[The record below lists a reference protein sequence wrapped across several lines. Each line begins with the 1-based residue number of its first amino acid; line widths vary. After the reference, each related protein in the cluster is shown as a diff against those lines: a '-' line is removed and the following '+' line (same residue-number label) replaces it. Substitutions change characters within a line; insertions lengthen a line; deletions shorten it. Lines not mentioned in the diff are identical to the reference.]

1 MEKRPFFTEAFYTNP
16 QLTLDVLNKLVE
28 DNLVADKDMYQS
40 GTFLFMEVFENENV
54 NRILAEVIS
63 DMDAYKKYNNEGW
76 VSDESTEIGLCALQ
90 DEHRKF
96 FYHDGKEIKWD
107 HEREIFLFEN
117 DMNADY

>member
-1 MEKRPFFTEAFYTNP
+1 MEKRPFFTEAFYTDP

-40 GTFLFMEVFENENV
+40 GTFLFMEVFENENA

-90 DEHRKF
+90 DEHRKL
-96 FYHDGKEIKWD
+96 FYHDGKEIKW
-107 HEREIFLFEN
+107 I
-117 DMNADY
+117 MN